1 MLFDNP
7 YLNPKQ
13 NLKKYFQERRK
24 ENNGENWGYGGQD
37 GGNGDMVYAV
47 SRGLHASTLSN
58 KVLRLLDELVRWLDL
73 VLVQLLV
80 YRAARLT
87 AVVLLEG

>member
-1 MLFDNP
+1 
-7 YLNPKQ
+7 
-13 NLKKYFQERRK
+13 
-24 ENNGENWGYGGQD
+24 
-37 GGNGDMVYAV
+37 MVYAV